1 MIDIASFIPEE
12 LKEIAKLFPE
22 QAPLYVV
29 GGFVRDAIQY
39 NTASQDI
46 DVASA
51 LTPPELAFV
60 LKGSKYSLKAA
71 SLRLGTM
78 IIKGER
84 SYEYTAFRVD
94 SYPDGVGNHSP
105 QEVIF
110 TRKLEKDARRRDF
123 KCNAIY
129 YDIRADKLVDPLGGI
144 QEIQN
149 KVLSTTIEPDVVLSQ
164 DGLRIM
170 RLARMISVHGYTV
183 EESTKKAAKI
193 LSSRLRDISIER
205 ITTELIKILLGD
217 NVYAGLSFLREIGA
231 WQFII
236 PELAKCEGVEQN
248 PKYHK
253 YDVMEHTFKTVEN
266 APKKIR
272 IAALVHDIAKPVCQE
287 NDGNMYKH
295 DIIGAEMAKKILKR
309 MKFPN
314 QIIDDTAE
322 LVGTHMFDLTRTAK
336 KATIRRF
343 IAAHADKIPAIVA
356 LQKADAL
363 ATGMVD
369 KPQESRIQ
377 AEFLAMKDENV
388 PLSIKEMKYGGTELA
403 KIGFRGKEIGVV
415 LDEMFDNI
423 IIGCIKNDKEVLDKY
438 AKKKWEKLHGN
449 SNSNN

>member
-1 MIDIASFIPEE
+1 MIDIASFIPDE

-39 NTASQDI
+39 NIASQDI

-51 LTPPELAFV
+51 LTPPELAYI

-94 SYPDGVGNHSP
+94 SYPEGAGNHSP
-105 QEVIF
+105 QEVLF

-123 KCNAIY
+123 KCNAVY
-129 YDIRADKLVDPLGGI
+129 YDIRADKLVDPLGGV
-144 QEIQN
+144 QDIQN
-149 KVLSTTIEPDVVLSQ
+149 KILSTTIEPDVVLSQ

-170 RLARMISVHGYTV
+170 RLARMIAVHGYSV
-183 EESTKKAAKI
+183 EPNTKKAAQI
-193 LSSRLRDISIER
+193 LASRLKDISIER
-205 ITTELIKILLGD
+205 ITTELVKILLGD
-217 NVYAGLSFLREIGA
+217 HAYDGLSFLREINA

-236 PELAKCEGVEQN
+236 PELAKCDGFEQN
-248 PKYHK
+248 PKFHK
-253 YDVMEHTFKTVEN
+253 YDVLEHTFKTVEN

-272 IAALVHDIAKPVCQE
+272 IAALLHDIAKPICQE
-287 NDGNMYKH
+287 RDGNMYKH
-295 DIIGAEMAKKILKR
+295 DVVGADVAKKVLKR

-314 QIIDDTAE
+314 QIIDDTVE
-322 LVGTHMFDLTRTAK
+322 LIATHMFDITGTAK
-336 KATIRRF
+336 QATIRRF
-343 IAAHADKIPAIVA
+343 IAAHTDKIPAIVA

-369 KPQESRIQ
+369 GPIESRIQ
-377 AEFLAMKDENV
+377 AEFTSMRENNIPV
-388 PLSIKEMKYGGTELA
+388 NIKEMKFGGTELA
-403 KIGFRGKEIGVV
+403 KIGFKGKEIGDV

-423 IIGCIKNDKEVLDKY
+423 LIGCVKNDEESLERY

-449 SNSNN
+449 SDSNS